1 MNQMSATPTALG
13 LPPIR
18 TDIDAAKGDLDRFGL
33 ARVAG
38 AITADERR
46 QARERLLEQAAGE
59 DAAGVGFHDSGDA
72 EAGFRNGPNQRVW
85 NLINKGE
92 IFRHLVVNPTVRT
105 LISHM
110 LGEDVLLSSLTG
122 NIANPGGV
130 AQGLHRDDGYAPHDI
145 GFPIVA
151 NSLYMLDDF
160 TEENGGTRVAPG
172 SHLESGFTAASPPDT
187 TAAVGPA
194 GTVMIFDGRL
204 WHGTGAN
211 RSNSG
216 RTALLGYY
224 CRPFVRQQEN
234 MTMSLAP
241 EVIAQCSPEL
251 LRLLGFETWR
261 TLGMVEG
268 SFHGVLNPRPTNF
281 VTELRP

>member
-1 MNQMSATPTALG
+1 MPVMLG

-18 TDIDAAKGDLDRFGL
+18 TDLDAAKDDLDRYGL

-38 AITADERR
+38 AISPDEL
-46 QARERLLEQAAGE
+46 AAAKARLLEQAAGE
-59 DAAGVGFHDSGDA
+59 DEAGVGFHDGGDA
-72 EAGFRNGPNQRVW
+72 ERGFPNRPNQRVW

-92 IFRHLVVNPTVRT
+92 IFRRLVLNETVKT
-105 LISHM
+105 LIGHV
-110 LGEDVLLSSLTG
+110 LGEEVLLSSFTG
-122 NIANPGGV
+122 NIANPGGL
-130 AQGLHRDDGYAPHDI
+130 AQGLHRDDGYAPRDLGI
-145 GFPIVA
+145 PIVA

-172 SHLESGFTAASPPDT
+172 SHLDTSYTAAAPPET
-187 TAAVGPA
+187 VAATGPA

-211 RSNSG
+211 RSTVRRAG
-216 RTALLGYY
+216 VLGYY

-241 EVIAQCSPEL
+241 EVVAQCSPEL
-251 LRLLGFETWR
+251 LSLLGFQTWR

-268 SFHGVLNPRPTNF
+268 SVHGHINPRPTSF

>member
-1 MNQMSATPTALG
+1 MPVE

-18 TDIDAAKGDLDRFGL
+18 TDLDAARADLDRHGL

-38 AITADERR
+38 AITANELAEAK
-46 QARERLLEQAAGE
+46 ARILEQAAGE
-59 DAAGVGFHDSGDA
+59 DAAGVAFHDGGADDRGA
-72 EAGFRNGPNQRVW
+72 RNGPNQRVW

-92 IFRHLVVNPTVRT
+92 IFRRLVLNETVRA
-105 LISHM
+105 LIAHV
-110 LGEDVLLSSLTG
+110 LGEEVLLSSFTG
-122 NIANPGGV
+122 NLANPGGL
-130 AQGLHRDDGYAPHDI
+130 AQGLHRDDGYAPRDLGI
-145 GFPIVA
+145 PIVA

-172 SHLESGFTAASPPDT
+172 SHLGPGSSAVAPPNTVAAT
-187 TAAVGPA
+187 GPA

-211 RSNSG
+211 RSTVRRAG
-216 RTALLGYY
+216 LLGYY

-234 MTMSLAP
+234 MTMSVAP
-241 EVIAQCSPEL
+241 EVVAQCSPEL
-251 LRLLGFETWR
+251 LSLLGFQTWR

-268 SFHGVLNPRPTNF
+268 SFHGHINPRPTAF

>member
-1 MNQMSATPTALG
+1 MPLVLE

-18 TDIDAAKGDLDRFGL
+18 SDIEAAKDDIDRFGL

-38 AITADERR
+38 VLSNGEFAE
-46 QARERLLEQAAGE
+46 ARERLLEQAAGE
-59 DAAGVGFHDSGDA
+59 DGAGVAFHDSGDA
-72 EAGFRNGPNQRVW
+72 ESGYLNGPNQRVW

-92 IFRHLVVNPTVRT
+92 VFRRLVLNETVKT
-105 LISHM
+105 LIAHV
-110 LGEDVLLSSLTG
+110 LGEEVLLSSFTG

-130 AQGLHRDDGYAPHDI
+130 AQGLHRDDGYAPRDLGI
-145 GFPIVA
+145 PIVA

-172 SHLESGFTAASPPDT
+172 SHLDPSYTTAQPPET
-187 TAAVGPA
+187 VAAVGPA

-211 RSNSG
+211 RSTVRRAG
-216 RTALLGYY
+216 LLGYY

-234 MTMSLAP
+234 MTMSVAP
-241 EVIAQCSPEL
+241 EVVAKCSPEL
-251 LRLLGFETWR
+251 LSLLGFQTWR

-268 SFHGVLNPRPTNF
+268 SFHGVINPRPSTF

>member
-1 MNQMSATPTALG
+1 MPVVLE

-18 TDIDAAKGDLDRFGL
+18 SDLAAAKADLDRFGL
-33 ARVAG
+33 ARIAG
-38 AITADERR
+38 VLTSDEFAE
-46 QARERLLEQAAGE
+46 ARERLLEQAAGE
-59 DAAGVGFHDSGDA
+59 DAAGAAFHDGGDA
-72 EAGFRNGPNQRVW
+72 GAGYLSGPNQRVW

-92 IFRHLVVNPTVRT
+92 IFRRVVLNSAVRA
-105 LISHM
+105 LIAHM
-110 LGEDVLLSSLTG
+110 LGDEVLLSSFTG

-130 AQGLHRDDGYAPHDI
+130 AQGLHRDDGYAPRDLGI
-145 GFPIVA
+145 PIVA

-160 TEENGGTRVAPG
+160 TEENGATRVAPG
-172 SHLESGFTAASPPDT
+172 SHLNPNYSAADPPQT
-187 TAAVGPA
+187 IAATGPA

-211 RSNSG
+211 RSTVRRAG
-216 RTALLGYY
+216 LLGYY

-234 MTMSLAP
+234 MTMSVAP
-241 EVIAQCSPEL
+241 DVVAKCSPEL
-251 LRLLGFETWR
+251 LSLLGFQTWR

-268 SFHGVLNPRPTNF
+268 SFHGVINPRPSTF

>member
-1 MNQMSATPTALG
+1 MPVTLE

-18 TDIDAAKGDLDRFGL
+18 ADLGAAKDDLDRFGL

-38 AITADERR
+38 AITPDELFV
-46 QARERLLEQAAGE
+46 ARARLLEQAAGE
-59 DAAGVGFHDSGDA
+59 DAAGVAFHDGGDA
-72 EAGFRNGPNQRVW
+72 ERGALNGPNQRVW

-92 IFRHLVVNPTVRT
+92 VFRRLVLNETVSA
-105 LISHM
+105 LIAHV
-110 LGEDVLLSSLTG
+110 LGEDVLLSSFTG
-122 NIANPGGV
+122 NIANPGGL
-130 AQGLHRDDGYAPHDI
+130 AQGLHRDDGYAPRDLGI
-145 GFPIVA
+145 PIVA

-172 SHLESGFTAASPPDT
+172 SHLDASYTAAAPPET
-187 TAAVGPA
+187 VAATGPA

-211 RSNSG
+211 TSTIRRAG
-216 RTALLGYY
+216 ALGYY

-241 EVIAQCSPEL
+241 EVVAQCSPEL
-251 LRLLGFETWR
+251 LSLLGFQTWR

-268 SFHGVLNPRPTNF
+268 SFHGHINARPASF

>member
-1 MNQMSATPTALG
+1 LDTPTLMLE

-18 TDIDAAKGDLDRFGL
+18 TDLDAAKADLDHFGL

-38 AITADERR
+38 AITADELSEAK
-46 QARERLLEQAAGE
+46 ARILEQAAGE
-59 DAAGVGFHDSGDA
+59 DAAGVGFHDGGDPA
-72 EAGFRNGPNQRVW
+72 HGVLNGPNQRVW

-92 IFRHLVVNPTVRT
+92 IFRRLVLNPTVKA
-105 LISHM
+105 LITHV
-110 LGEDVLLSSLTG
+110 LGEEVLLSSFTG
-122 NIANPGGV
+122 NIANPGGL
-130 AQGLHRDDGYAPHDI
+130 AQGLHRDDGYAPGNLGI
-145 GFPIVA
+145 AIVA

-172 SHLESGFTAASPPDT
+172 SHLHPHYTAAEPPET
-187 TAAVGPA
+187 VAATGPA

-211 RSNSG
+211 RSQVRRAG
-216 RTALLGYY
+216 LLGYY

-234 MTMSLAP
+234 MTMSVAP
-241 EVIAQCSPEL
+241 EVVAQCSPEL
-251 LRLLGFETWR
+251 LSLLGFQTWR

-268 SFHGVLNPRPTNF
+268 SFHGHINPRPTKF

>member
-1 MNQMSATPTALG
+1 MPLVLE

-18 TDIDAAKGDLDRFGL
+18 SDIEAAKGDIDRFGL

-38 AITADERR
+38 VLSNGEFAE
-46 QARERLLEQAAGE
+46 ARERLLEQAAGE
-59 DAAGVGFHDSGDA
+59 DGAGVAFHDSGDA
-72 EAGFRNGPNQRVW
+72 ESGYLNGPNQRVW

-92 IFRHLVVNPTVRT
+92 VFRRLVLNETVKT
-105 LISHM
+105 LIAHV
-110 LGEDVLLSSLTG
+110 LGEEVLLSSFTG

-130 AQGLHRDDGYAPHDI
+130 AQGLHRDDGYAPRDLGI
-145 GFPIVA
+145 PIVA

-160 TEENGGTRVAPG
+160 TDENGATRVAPG
-172 SHLESGFTAASPPDT
+172 SHLDASYTTASPPET
-187 TAAVGPA
+187 VAAVGPA

-211 RSNSG
+211 RSTVRRAG
-216 RTALLGYY
+216 LLGYY

-234 MTMSLAP
+234 MTMSVAP
-241 EVIAQCSPEL
+241 DVVAKCSPEL
-251 LRLLGFETWR
+251 LSLLGFQTWR

-268 SFHGVLNPRPTNF
+268 SFHGVINPRPSTF

>member
-1 MNQMSATPTALG
+1 MPVVLE

-18 TDIDAAKGDLDRFGL
+18 SDIEVAKRDLDRFGL

-38 AITADERR
+38 VLSNDEFAE
-46 QARERLLEQAAGE
+46 ARERLLEQAAGE
-59 DAAGVGFHDSGDA
+59 DVAGVAFHDGGDTAAGYL
-72 EAGFRNGPNQRVW
+72 NGPNQRVW

-92 IFRHLVVNPTVRT
+92 IFRRVALNETVKT
-105 LISHM
+105 LIAHV
-110 LGEDVLLSSLTG
+110 LGEEVLLSSFTG
-122 NIANPGGV
+122 NIANPGGA
-130 AQGLHRDDGYAPHDI
+130 AQGLHRDDGYAPRDLGI
-145 GFPIVA
+145 PIVA

-172 SHLESGFTAASPPDT
+172 SHLDPSYTPADPPQTAAAT
-187 TAAVGPA
+187 GPA

-211 RSNSG
+211 RSTVRRAG
-216 RTALLGYY
+216 LLGYY

-234 MTMSLAP
+234 MTMSVAP
-241 EVIAQCSPEL
+241 EVVAKCSPEL
-251 LRLLGFETWR
+251 LSLLGFQTWR

-268 SFHGVLNPRPTNF
+268 SFHGHINPRPTAF